1 MGSGEKGGVRTVSQ
15 DGGRLTGT
23 TTGILVDKK
32 HGQFVTKSQIPGP
45 LPLPPPH
52 QATLWLHPHF
62 PWALAFATA
71 KVLPLPI
78 LKSWY
83 FFQGLVP
90 KYYTKRQRD

>member
-1 MGSGEKGGVRTVSQ
+1 MRTVSQ

-45 LPLPPPH
+45 LPIPPPH

-62 PWALAFATA
+62 PWALTFAAA

-83 FFQGLVP
+83 FFQGLVT